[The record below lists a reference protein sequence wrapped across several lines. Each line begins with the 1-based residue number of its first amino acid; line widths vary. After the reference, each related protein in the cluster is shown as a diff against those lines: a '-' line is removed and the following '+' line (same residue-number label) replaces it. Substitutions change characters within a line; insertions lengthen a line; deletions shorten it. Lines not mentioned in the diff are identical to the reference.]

1 MTNERARRI
10 VVGVTGASG
19 AVYAVRLVRGLVEA
33 GAEAHVIV
41 SPHGRRLLKDELGMT
56 DVSPAGWL
64 GQAHPNL
71 ILHDYRDVGDVLG
84 SGSFL
89 TDGMIICPCSTNTF
103 AAVATGLGDN
113 LIDRAA
119 AVTLKERRRLILVLR
134 EMPLSHVDL
143 LNAVRLSEAG
153 AVICPASPGFYMLP
167 TSIEDLVDF
176 VAGKLMDLA
185 GVDHTLT
192 TRWADSPARRG

>member
-1 MTNERARRI
+1 MTEDRAKRI
-10 VVGVTGASG
+10 IVAVTGASG
-19 AVYAVRLVRGLVEA
+19 AAYAVRLVRGLVEA
-33 GAEAHVIV
+33 GAEAHVVV
-41 SPHGRRLLKDELGMT
+41 SPHGRRLLNDELSLT
-56 DVSPAGWL
+56 DLSPTGWL
-64 GQAHPNL
+64 GHEHPSL
-71 ILHDYRDVGDVLG
+71 VQHDYRDVGDVLG

-103 AAVATGLGDN
+103 ASVAAGLGGN

-119 AVTLKERRRLILVLR
+119 AVTLKERRRLVLVLR

-167 TSIEDLVDF
+167 TSIEDVVDF
-176 VAGKLMDLA
+176 VAGKLMDLV
-185 GVDHTLT
+185 GVDHSLA